1 MFSCHKNMEQH
12 HATET
17 DTLAVNDSNALRIA
31 ILPIKECKV
40 LQYAQQSGI
49 ARKMGLNMK
58 LIQFESLMDIDTS
71 LHSNCAHIYFEDS
84 KRIEHYRLDTVK
96 RTKLM
101 SIPTELTLI
110 ANKDKN
116 IKKISDL
123 NAKIVGLTRS
133 SELETWMKNMTDTS
147 LTENQEVYHAQINSI
162 RLRTD
167 MLNNAL
173 VDAAI
178 LPQPWADSLTAY
190 HGHHILSKCLADGF
204 GFYSADSILS
214 DSLLKEQI
222 LLFKKV
228 YVEALNKLS
237 TD

>member
-1 MFSCHKNMEQH
+1 
-12 HATET
+12 
-17 DTLAVNDSNALRIA
+17 
-31 ILPIKECKV
+31 
-40 LQYAQQSGI
+40 
-49 ARKMGLNMK
+49 
-58 LIQFESLMDIDTS
+58 
-71 LHSNCAHIYFEDS
+71 
-84 KRIEHYRLDTVK
+84 
-96 RTKLM
+96 M

-133 SELETWMKNMTDTS
+133 SELETWMNNMTDTS

-178 LPQPWADSLTAY
+178 LPQPWADSMTAY
-190 HGHHILSKCLADGF
+190 HGHNILSKWLADGF